1 MGFLDFLI
9 YTFLKI
15 NMLEKSKED
24 KIKIKRS
31 RRRVE
36 MVMNYSLKIRKWM
49 FILKKFINVKVIVGD
64 ETNKYRIKRSLRN
77 FIFFSSIF
85 Y

>member
-36 MVMNYSLKIRKWM
+36 MVMNYSLKIRK
-49 FILKKFINVKVIVGD
+49 
-64 ETNKYRIKRSLRN
+64 
-77 FIFFSSIF
+77 
-85 Y
+85 